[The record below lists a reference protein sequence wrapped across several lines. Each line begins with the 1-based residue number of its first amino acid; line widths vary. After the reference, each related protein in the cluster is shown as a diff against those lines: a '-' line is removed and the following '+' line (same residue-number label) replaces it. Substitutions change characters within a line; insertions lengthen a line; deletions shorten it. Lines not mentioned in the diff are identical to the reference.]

1 MVDSKRRAEIE
12 RLLVLRGRLLVPKE
26 EVITRAL
33 RRCVKHSA
41 NFVPESGD
49 GDSEMDLSADGTG
62 AIPTDAVNEVPI
74 QTQSEEIRIATAVA
88 HAVTVTET
96 QVDENLDLSTINA
109 DTTGLVPAEIKR
121 GDKTIKGLAPGSVVK
136 GYRIEKILGVGGMGQ
151 VYSALQ
157 ISMNRRVAFKILTPR
172 LAKNPEFRER
182 FTREARNA
190 GRLQHPNLIAVHDV
204 DESQGLY
211 FFSMELVEGDTL
223 KKIIADQG
231 TILEERAL
239 LIIRSCL
246 EGLSYA
252 HAKGL
257 IHRDIKPDNIMV
269 TSDNQV
275 KIADLGLSRL
285 DEGAEDSPEVTTTG
299 VLMGTPHY
307 MAPEQSRDAHSVD
320 ARADLYA
327 TGATL
332 YHMLYGKVP
341 FEGSD
346 SMNVLVRAA
355 TQPLVFPKKSN
366 VSASTRKLIA
376 ALMEKD
382 PANRTATAQE
392 AIALINGDLGDR
404 STHGDSLTSQ
414 TEPKR
419 GYRGIIAW
427 FVAIT
432 LVAILGVAVMI
443 AMDRFDERKAWD
455 ETQRSVNGMVE
466 TDRYYQAVNVLEAYL
481 EGNPAESYIPLAQE
495 QRDELIERWDQFVK
509 TTHAAFI
516 KRLDDLMY
524 QKRYSQAEREIRL
537 FAADP
542 SKMSPWMTAHLEK
555 FRGIIAEEK

>member
-1 MVDSKRRAEIE
+1 MIERKRRAEIE
-12 RLLVLRGRLLVPKE
+12 RLLSLRGRLLIPRE
-26 EVITRAL
+26 EVISKAL

-41 NFVPESGD
+41 NFVPEASSD
-49 GDSEMDLSADGTG
+49 GSDVDLSADGTG
-62 AIPTDAVNEVPI
+62 AIPTDAINTVPVN
-74 QTQSEEIRIATAVA
+74 TQSEEIRIATAVA
-88 HAVTVTET
+88 HAVTVTESE
-96 QVDENLDLSTINA
+96 VDENLDLSTIHA

-121 GDKTIKGLAPGSVVK
+121 GDKTIKGLAPGSTVK

-157 ISMNRRVAFKILTPR
+157 LSMNRRVAFKILTPR

-211 FFSMELVEGDTL
+211 FFSMELVEGETL
-223 KKIIADQG
+223 KKIIATQG
-231 TILEERAL
+231 TIPEERAL

-246 EGLSYA
+246 EGLAYA

-285 DEGAEDSPEVTTTG
+285 DEGPEEDGPEVTTTG

-355 TQPLVFPKKSN
+355 TQPLVFPKQGK
-366 VSASTRKLIA
+366 VSASTKKLIA

-382 PANRTATAQE
+382 PANRTASATD
-392 AIALINGDLGDR
+392 AIALINGDLGER
-404 STHGDSLTSQ
+404 STHGDSLTAEADERSA
-414 TEPKR
+414 R
-419 GYRGIIAW
+419 RSLIAW
-427 FVAIT
+427 FIAIC
-432 LVAILGVAVMI
+432 LVAILGVAILI
-443 AMDRFDERKAWD
+443 ALGRFDERKAWT
-455 ETQRSVNGMVE
+455 ETQGTVQSMVQ
-466 TDRYYQAVNVLEAYL
+466 TQALFSGHQHPRRL
-481 EGNPAESYIPLAQE
+481 PAKRPARAVCTASG
-495 QRDELIERWDQFVK
+495 R
-509 TTHAAFI
+509 TT
-516 KRLDDLMY
+516 
-524 QKRYSQAEREIRL
+524 
-537 FAADP
+537 
-542 SKMSPWMTAHLEK
+542 
-555 FRGIIAEEK
+555 